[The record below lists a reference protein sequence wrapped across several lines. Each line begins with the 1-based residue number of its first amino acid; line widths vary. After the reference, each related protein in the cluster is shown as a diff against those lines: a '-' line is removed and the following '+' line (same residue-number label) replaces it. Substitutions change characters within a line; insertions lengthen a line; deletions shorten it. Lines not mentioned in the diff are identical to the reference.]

1 MQKRTAA
8 PRHSATAPGDRSLA
22 GGPPAYDRRHGQEAV
37 AGKTENDLPAA
48 SSACVTAMASM
59 TRLKTTKFMRQEPA
73 DSSPADQV
81 MWQTAQTMKSARYRV
96 PRNQLPL
103 VWQVPQ

>member
-1 MQKRTAA
+1 
-8 PRHSATAPGDRSLA
+8 
-22 GGPPAYDRRHGQEAV
+22 
-37 AGKTENDLPAA
+37 
-48 SSACVTAMASM
+48 
-59 TRLKTTKFMRQEPA
+59 MRQEPA